1 MLKGN
6 NYNAKKE
13 NTMRKC
19 LKSFQYIFMICFIL
33 AGGCTIVE
41 SKLEQPSTPGY
52 THCCNCCL
60 CDTSGAPPEEIPSV
74 VESNTNK
81 HAVLISAGIAQGDD
95 VGGNSEFWYDLV
107 LQYKMLRENG
117 FEDENIYVLY
127 GKGAD
132 FISQHYPEYNSIA
145 QFGHLITKAS
155 VTKENIKTAFDR
167 INASDTEKD
176 HLYVWWMGHG
186 ACRPGTCNLSL
197 FIGYTDENVDSIT
210 DEELSRYI
218 NSVSNCKNRTLAL
231 MTCHSGGIIDNV
243 NAPGSRMITLTS
255 SKCEQNSYSY
265 DNQSPCD
272 RFFHAE
278 FNSSITNALRQ
289 KDLCDVIISP
299 KTDINS
305 DGHVSLWE
313 ASQYNES
320 TMQHSTPQMGD
331 PDGISSSTHL

>member
-1 MLKGN
+1 
-6 NYNAKKE
+6 
-13 NTMRKC
+13 MRKC
-19 LKSFQYIFMICFIL
+19 LKRFQYIFMICFIL
-33 AGGCTIVE
+33 SGGCTIVE
-41 SKLEQPSTPGY
+41 SKFEQPLTPGY
-52 THCCNCCL
+52 PQCCNCYL
-60 CDTSGAPPEEIPSV
+60 CDTSGAPPEEIQSV

-81 HAVLISAGIAQGDD
+81 YAVLISAGIAQGDD

-127 GKGAD
+127 GNGAD
-132 FISQHYPEYNSIA
+132 FISQNYPEYNSIP
-145 QFGHLITKAS
+145 QFGHLITKAA
-155 VTKENIKTAFDR
+155 VTKGNIKSAFDGL
-167 INASDTEKD
+167 NALAMEKE

-210 DEELSRYI
+210 DEELSGYI

-231 MTCHSGGIIDNV
+231 MSCHSGGIIDNV
-243 NAPGSRMITLTS
+243 NVPRNRMVTLTS

-272 RFFHAE
+272 RVFHAE
-278 FNSSITNALRQ
+278 FNSSLINALRQ
-289 KDLCDVIISP
+289 KNLCGVPNSSD
-299 KTDINS
+299 TDIDR

-313 ASQYNES
+313 ASQYNLR
-320 TMQHSTPQMGD
+320 TMRQSTPQMED